1 MAPTPLSKLPGMHGS
16 PTPPR
21 SRTPLVVGIIAAIA
35 CLGLALLVVVG
46 LVVGGVL
53 YTSGRTDQ
61 EVPAGSGSST
71 GDLVLPPGVDADAPY
86 LELSTAADGP
96 VVDVYVDF
104 LCPHCATFHDA
115 QGADLQLLAEDGEIT
130 LRLHPR
136 PMLDPNSSPAGY
148 SSRAANAAICAY
160 SEDADPTAW
169 FAAETALFDS
179 QPGESGLTDEELTDL
194 VGEAAGADVSSCVD
208 EGTYIP
214 WVQQVVEP
222 EAREST
228 AGTPAVLI
236 NGEDFTGDAAEAGS
250 LKEAIEA
257 A

>member
-1 MAPTPLSKLPGMHGS
+1 MTGS
-16 PTPPR
+16 STQPR

-53 YTSGRTDQ
+53 YTSGHTDQ
-61 EVPAGSGSST
+61 EVPAGSGTST
-71 GDLVLPPGVDADAPY
+71 GDLVLPPEVGQDEPY

-96 VVDVYVDF
+96 VVDVYIDF

-115 QGADLQLLAEDGEIT
+115 QGADLQQLAEDGEIT
-130 LRLHPR
+130 LRVHPR

-160 SEDADPTAW
+160 AGNADPAAW

-194 VGEAAGADVSSCVD
+194 VGEATGADVSSCVT
-208 EGTYIP
+208 EGIYIP
-214 WVQQVVEP
+214 WVQDVVEP
-222 EAREST
+222 EARQST
-228 AGTPAVLI
+228 EGTPTVLI
-236 NGEDFTGDAAEAGS
+236 DGETFTGDAAEAGS
-250 LKEAIEA
+250 LKTAVDA

>member
-1 MAPTPLSKLPGMHGS
+1 MTGS
-16 PTPPR
+16 PSQPR
-21 SRTPLVVGIIAAIA
+21 SRTPLVVCIIAAIA
-35 CLGLALLVVVG
+35 CLGLVLFLVVAVTA
-46 LVVGGVL
+46 GVL
-53 YTSGRTDQ
+53 LYRSSGTDQ
-61 EVPAGSGSST
+61 EAPAGAEPGTAT
-71 GDLVLPPGVDADAPY
+71 GDLTLPPGVDVDAPY

-115 QGADLQLLAEDGEIT
+115 QGPDLQQMAEDGEIT

-160 SEDADPTAW
+160 ADDADPTAW

-179 QPGESGLTDEELTDL
+179 QPGDAGLTDEELTDL
-194 VGEAAGADVSSCVD
+194 VGDASGVDVASCVA

-214 WVQQVVEP
+214 WVQQIVEP

-228 AGTPAVLI
+228 EGTPAVLI
-236 NGEDFTGDAAEAGS
+236 DGEKFTGDPTEAGALKAAAEA
-250 LKEAIEA
+250 A
-257 A
+257 

>member
-1 MAPTPLSKLPGMHGS
+1 MHGS

-21 SRTPLVVGIIAAIA
+21 SRTPLIVGIIAAIA
-35 CLGLALLVVVG
+35 CSGLALLVVIA

-53 YTSGRTDQ
+53 YSSGRSGQDG
-61 EVPAGSGSST
+61 PAGPGTST
-71 GDLVLPPGVDADAPY
+71 GDLVLPPEVDIDAPY

-104 LCPHCATFHDA
+104 LCPHCATFHAA
-115 QGADLQLLAEDGEIT
+115 QGADLQQMAEDGEIT

-136 PMLDPNSSPAGY
+136 PMLDPNSTPVGY

-160 SEDADPTAW
+160 SEDADPAAW

-194 VGEAAGADVSSCVD
+194 VGEATGADVSSCVA

-214 WVQQVVEP
+214 WVQEVVEP
-222 EAREST
+222 EARQST
-228 AGTPAVLI
+228 DGTPAVLI
-236 NGEDFTGDAAEAGS
+236 DGEAFTGDAAEVGS
-250 LKEAIEA
+250 LKTAIEA

>member
-1 MAPTPLSKLPGMHGS
+1 MHGS
-16 PTPPR
+16 TTPPR

-35 CLGLALLVVVG
+35 CLGLALLLVVG

-53 YTSGRTDQ
+53 YTSGHTDQ
-61 EVPAGSGSST
+61 EVPAGPGTST
-71 GDLVLPPGVDADAPY
+71 GDLVLPPEVDVDAPY
-86 LELSTAADGP
+86 LELSAAADGRP

-115 QGADLQLLAEDGEIT
+115 QGADLQQMAEDGEIT

-160 SEDADPTAW
+160 SQDADPAAW

-179 QPGESGLTDEELTDL
+179 QPGESGLTDEELSDL
-194 VGEAAGADVSSCVD
+194 VGEATGADVSSCVT

-214 WVQQVVEP
+214 WVQDVVEP
-222 EAREST
+222 EARQST
-228 AGTPAVLI
+228 EGTPTVLI
-236 NGEDFTGDAAEAGS
+236 DGETFTGDAAEAGS
-250 LKEAIEA
+250 LKA
-257 A
+257 AVDAA